1 MLENEPK
8 TIVVTGRGAVHVA
21 PDVTRLTISIRAI
34 SRTYPQ
40 LYELAKLNLKE
51 LSKIVTANGL
61 DKKLPKTQ
69 HFEIEKKEEPKYDNF
84 GNFLY
89 REFVGYELEQ
99 RIKID
104 LPINN
109 KLLSKIVQAVGT
121 SLQDAEINIGYTVKD
136 ARPAE
141 LRMLEKAVKDATEKA
156 KIMAKA
162 ADCSLGLVKN
172 IDYRAMDVVFYSQVR
187 NMAPGEGKFVDEN
200 SLNITPDELVGA
212 QEVTV
217 TWYLSNKSISDT
229 AVVVE

>member
-1 MLENEPK
+1 MNENEPK
-8 TIVVTGRGAVHVA
+8 TIVVTGKGAAFVA
-21 PDVTRLTISIRAI
+21 PDVTRLTVSIRAI
-34 SRTYPQ
+34 GRTYPQ
-40 LYELAKLNLKE
+40 LYELAQLNLKE
-51 LSKIVTANGL
+51 LSKIVTDNGL

-69 HFEIEKKEEPKYDNF
+69 RFEIEKKEEPKYDNF

-89 REFVGYELEQ
+89 REFVGYELDQ

-104 LPINN
+104 LPMNN
-109 KLLSKIVQAVGT
+109 KLLSNIVQAVGT

-162 ADCSLGLVKN
+162 AGCSLGLVKN
-172 IDYRAMDVVFYSQVR
+172 IDYRAMDVEFYSQVR
-187 NMAPGEGKFVDEN
+187 NMAPGEGKFADAS
-200 SLNITPDELVGA
+200 SLDINPDDLAGV

-217 TWYLSNKSISDT
+217 TWYLSNNIKG
-229 AVVVE
+229 E

>member
-1 MLENEPK
+1 MLEKEAK
-8 TIVVTGRGAVHVA
+8 TIVVTGKGAAYVA
-21 PDVTRLTISIRAI
+21 PDVTRLTVSIRAI
-34 SRTYPQ
+34 GRTYPQ
-40 LYELAKLNLKE
+40 LYELAQLNLNE
-51 LSKIVTANGL
+51 LSNIVTKNGL

-69 HFEIEKKEEPKYDNF
+69 RFEIEKKEEPKYDKF

-89 REFVGYELEQ
+89 REFVGYELDQ

-104 LPINN
+104 LPMDN

-121 SLQDAEINIGYTVKD
+121 SLNDAEINIGYTVKD

-162 ADCSLGLVKN
+162 AGCSLGLVKN
-172 IDYRAMDVVFYSQVR
+172 IDYRAMDVEFYSQVR
-187 NMAPGEGKFVDEN
+187 SMAPGESKFADES
-200 SLNITPDELVGA
+200 SLDINPDDLAGV

-217 TWYLSNKSISDT
+217 TWYLSNNIK
-229 AVVVE
+229 VE